1 MTHHSA
7 LSISAVLVLAAL
19 LHAKVASAQEKF
31 LRFEVAP
38 LFSAYHAPAGF
49 KSVTDQFELG
59 GRFGWN
65 WFPHLSLEGEYAST
79 LRQPAI
85 RTQDEGG
92 YFSQAL
98 FGVKSGTRWKN
109 WGLFAKFRPGFVSY
123 SNVITSAN
131 FADTSK
137 PLTFGRL
144 TDAAYDA
151 GGGTEFF
158 ISRHWLFRF
167 DADDLIVHQGGRR
180 FNFNGQEI
188 TFLPSTTNN
197 FESEVSVAFRF

>member
-92 YFSQAL
+92 GLQPSAIRGQKRHTVEKLGSVCEIPTGFRKL
-98 FGVKSGTRWKN
+98 FKCHHIRQLCG
-109 WGLFAKFRPGFVSY
+109 Y
-123 SNVITSAN
+123 
-131 FADTSK
+131 
-137 PLTFGRL
+137 
-144 TDAAYDA
+144 
-151 GGGTEFF
+151 E
-158 ISRHWLFRF
+158 
-167 DADDLIVHQGGRR
+167 Q
-180 FNFNGQEI
+180 
-188 TFLPSTTNN
+188 TTYVWTVNRC
-197 FESEVSVAFRF
+197 SL